1 MSDKRLGHSNHPNI
15 TQSLKGKHKKIHP
28 LLVDSSLTRVIN
40 VYISQRFYHFEL
52 KTFPFKGFFFI
63 LRNSFDSWD
72 IDAFNLLAGDL

>member
-15 TQSLKGKHKKIHP
+15 TQSPKGKHKKIQP

-40 VYISQRFYHFEL
+40 VYISQRFYHREL
-52 KTFPFKGFFFI
+52 KTFPFKGFFLI